1 MTGELPPLFELPAEE
16 KTERS
21 LEFPTPE
28 LAQARISAVLAGA
41 CEKDVTK
48 GMAWYFDVNRLCQEM
63 AEQSEHAHITPVH
76 VAGIIAALSPMRSW
90 TDNINKAREAVETG
104 TARGLGHTVETAA
117 TIWHGFDPEI
127 VISRTGNNPK
137 VHAFFRN
144 IAYPET
150 SDDVTI
156 DRHMWNLLFDD
167 LGVVEK
173 AGLRFKGKEYRW
185 AADQFRTVATEVGA
199 LPHQLQA
206 TAWLAWRRK
215 QGIVDGS
222 DESVQ
227 LELSI

>member
-1 MTGELPPLFELPAEE
+1 MTGELPPLFELPVEIE
-16 KTERS
+16 PVQP
-21 LEFPTPE
+21 LVFPTPE
-28 LAQARISAVLAGA
+28 VAQERIKTVFAEA
-41 CEKDVTK
+41 CERDVTK
-48 GMAWYFDVNRLCQEM
+48 GTSWYFDVNKLCEEM

-104 TARGLGHTVETAA
+104 TTRGLGHTIETAT

-137 VHAFFRN
+137 VYSFFKN
-144 IAYPET
+144 IAYPQT

-173 AGLRFKGKEYRW
+173 AGLRFKDREYRW
-185 AADQFRTVATEVGA
+185 AADQFRAVAKQIDL

-222 DESVQ
+222 DDSIQ
-227 LELSI
+227 LELSL